1 NFEMSEFKGLDA
13 KRAQQ
18 LALQP
23 AGGNEEALKYFE
35 EVIGFGAKHQRSTVV
50 EVSLANGAFTPE
62 AITYAVTQL
71 AGRGFDVSRKERH
84 DNLSYVVTFS

>member
-1 NFEMSEFKGLDA
+1 MSEFKGLDA
-13 KRAQQ
+13 RRASQ

-35 EVIGFGAKHQRSTVV
+35 EVVGFAAKHQRSTTV
-50 EVSLANGAFTPE
+50 EVLLSNGAFTPE

-71 AGRGFDVSRKERH
+71 AGRGFDVSQDGGVNSLR
-84 DNLSYVVTFS
+84 YVVKFS